1 MTNKGQITTLEIAKK
16 LINLNSENPPI
27 NNPTCMQYVF
37 DFLKDLGLKPIKQY
51 VNKHV
56 FNVIVVGKG
65 PILIQGHL
73 DTVPFGDIKKWKY
86 NPTGQIVKDKF
97 FGRGI
102 ADMKGNVACFLSA
115 LQKSPTDQLSMAFTA
130 IEETSFIAI
139 EKAME
144 LKKTLFKHV
153 KYSITIEPTDG
164 KLITCNKGQFWFE
177 VTAKGRTTHS
187 SAPEKGINAIEKLVE
202 AIPQIKKYEQ
212 KINKRRHSLLGKATL
227 SIGEIKGGT
236 APNIV
241 PDHAV
246 MMIDRRVL
254 TSETPRQVIK
264 EMETICAP
272 NKVRLLKQID
282 PAETPNSSKIVKF
295 MQKILTSQKIDS
307 KIYGYPATAELS
319 EIRKHG
325 IEGVIFGPS
334 MLSQAHQEN
343 EYMALKELEMG
354 EKIYSKLIAFL
365 PEF

>member
-1 MTNKGQITTLEIAKK
+1 MTKTVLEIAKK
-16 LINLNSENPPI
+16 LISLNSENPPA
-27 NNPTCMQYVF
+27 NNSACAQYIF
-37 DFLKDLGLKPIKQY
+37 DFLKELGLKPIKQP
-51 VNKHV
+51 VTNKL
-56 FNVIVVGKG
+56 FNIIVVGKG

-86 NPTGQIVKDKF
+86 SPTGQIVKDKF

-177 VTAKGRTTHS
+177 VTAKGKTAHS
-187 SAPEKGINAIEKLVE
+187 SAPEKGINAIEKLIE
-202 AIPQIKKYEQ
+202 IIPQIKKYEK
-212 KINKRRHSLLGKATL
+212 KINGMRHPLLGKATL

-241 PDHAV
+241 PDHASIV
-246 MMIDRRVL
+246 IDRRVL
-254 TSETPRQVIK
+254 TSENPKQAIK
-264 EMETICAP
+264 EMEKICAP
-272 NKVRLLKQID
+272 NKVKLLKQID
-282 PAETPNSSKIVKF
+282 PAETPKSSKIVKF
-295 MQKILTSQKIDS
+295 MQKILASQKIDS

-319 EIRKHG
+319 EIRKHR
-325 IEGVIFGPS
+325 IEGVIFGTS

-343 EYMALKELEMG
+343 EYMTLKELEIG
-354 EKIYSKLIAFL
+354 EKIYSKLIQSASKF
-365 PEF
+365 

>member
-1 MTNKGQITTLEIAKK
+1 MKAISAIKIAKK
-16 LINLNSENPPI
+16 LISLNSENPPA
-27 NNPTCMQYVF
+27 TRTECGEFVF
-37 DFLKDLGLKPIKQY
+37 DFLKNIGLKPIKQP
-51 VNKHV
+51 VTDKL

-73 DTVPFGDIKKWKY
+73 DTVPFGDVKKWKY

-177 VTAKGRTTHS
+177 ITAKGRTAHS
-187 SAPEKGINAIEKLVE
+187 SSPEKGINAIEKLVE
-202 AIPQIKKYEQ
+202 IIPKIKKYE
-212 KINKRRHSLLGKATL
+212 KEINKRRHALLGKATL
-227 SIGEIKGGT
+227 SIGKIEGGT

-241 PDHAV
+241 PDHAS
-246 MMIDRRVL
+246 MTIDRRVL
-254 TSETPRQVIK
+254 TSENPKQIIK
-264 EMETICAP
+264 EMEAVCAP
-272 NKVRLLKQID
+272 NKIKLLKQID
-282 PAETPNSSKIVKF
+282 PAETPKSSKIVKF

-334 MLSQAHQEN
+334 MLSQAHREN
-343 EYMALKELEMG
+343 EYMTLKELEIG
-354 EKIYSKLIAFL
+354 EKIYSKII
-365 PEF
+365 EFASKI